1 MHILDKVAYR
11 MNTELIALYEI
22 LYRGRMYQGRPKE
35 ADKYWAKIE
44 ALTEKNAQLEARVKH
59 SPLEAA

>member
-1 MHILDKVAYR
+1 